1 MASPLCAPSR
11 ACLASGMEYDK
22 ALTPNNDCD
31 YPYATLKTFYTML
44 RDSGYHVLGCG
55 KMDLNKG
62 ADWWGLDARR
72 LNRARWIF

>member
-1 MASPLCAPSR
+1 MGFPPFVLPPR

-55 KMDLNKG
+55 KKWILIKAQIGG
-62 ADWWGLDARR
+62 AG
-72 LNRARWIF
+72 